1 MASPLAEQI
10 ETSLSH
16 LGRAYRRSVRTQL
29 GTLQDVADQDEE
41 HLRADALRN
50 RAALLDAAAD
60 VLAVAPQASLSEVA
74 TRAGLGRAT
83 LYRHFDSR
91 EALRAAIREEALSRA
106 AAALASEDLRD
117 CDTREA
123 LRRAASVLVPLGMRF
138 RILLTEGSDTDPG
151 FLAARN
157 EALAPLWEVLARGV
171 EAGELTAT
179 TSTAWLG
186 MVLTGLLM
194 SAVRAAGAG
203 LIDPT
208 DAGALVADTF
218 LDGFGRG

>member
-1 MASPLAEQI
+1 MAVP
-10 ETSLSH
+10 
-16 LGRAYRRSVRTQL
+16 
-29 GTLQDVADQDEE
+29 DEE
-41 HLRADALRN
+41 HIRADALRN

-91 EALRAAIREEALSRA
+91 DALRVAIREEALSRA
-106 AAALASEDLRD
+106 AAALAGEDLTG
-117 CDTREA
+117 CDTHEA
-123 LRRAASVLVPLGMRF
+123 LRRAAAVLVPLGMRF

-157 EALAPLWEVLARGV
+157 EALSPLWDVLARGV
-171 EAGELTAT
+171 EAGELAAT
-179 TSTAWLG
+179 PSTAWLG
-186 MVLTGLLM
+186 MVLAGLLM

-208 DAGALVADTF
+208 EAGALVADSF
-218 LDGFGRG
+218 IDGFGRG